1 MATVTRGAIP
11 IVIVAILSITTKVG
25 VFVVRLLELQ
35 GLRITLKVLNRL
47 GSCRVGRPQSRE
59 TKCLT

>member
-1 MATVTRGAIP
+1 MATVTRGAVP

-35 GLRITLKVLNRL
+35 GPKI
-47 GSCRVGRPQSRE
+47 
-59 TKCLT
+59 